1 VNVKILSN
9 ESPSGPQEVDA
20 RVVPIEPAAHLSQAG
35 RWRELLKTAHE
46 EDAAWDWAKIIA
58 EARFNPPRAGR
69 YEDYAL
75 VYADE
80 AQALM
85 VIETARHL
93 NRQGVPQVY
102 IEYLSIAPW
111 NRRSSRNPPGFSGCG
126 SAMIRV
132 AVMRSSDLGFS
143 GRVGLHSLPGALGFY
158 WKLGLHDFGPDP
170 REENFHYLEFR

>member
-1 VNVKILSN
+1 MNVKILSN

-20 RVVPIEPAAHLSQAG
+20 RVVRIDPLTHLSQAS
-35 RWRELLKTAHE
+35 RWKEPLKSVHE
-46 EDAAWDWAKIIA
+46 EDASWDWSAIVT
-58 EARFNPPRAGR
+58 EARLNPPSAGR

-102 IEYLSIAPW
+102 VEYLSVAPW
-111 NRRSSRNPPGFSGCG
+111 NRRSIQNPPRFSMCG
-126 SAMIRV
+126 SAMIRA
-132 AVMRSSDLGFS
+132 AVMRSSDLGIG
-143 GRVGLHSLPGALGFY
+143 GRLGLHSLPGALAFY
-158 WKLGLHDFGPDP
+158 RKLGLHDFGPDP
-170 REENFHYLEFR
+170 HEENFHYLEIG